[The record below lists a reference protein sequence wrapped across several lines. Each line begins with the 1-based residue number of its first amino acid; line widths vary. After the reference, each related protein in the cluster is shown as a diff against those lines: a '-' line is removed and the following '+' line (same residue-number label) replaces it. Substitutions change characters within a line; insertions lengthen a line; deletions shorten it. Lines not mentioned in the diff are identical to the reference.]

1 MPVRA
6 RLASRAELVFRALV
20 ACGNIEASVKMVKIV
35 FFFPKVVF
43 MLKSDLKK
51 SYT

>member
-6 RLASRAELVFRALV
+6 RPASRAELVFRALV
-20 ACGNIEASVKMVKIV
+20 ACGNIEASVKIV